1 MAEEIKD
8 EIVLN
13 DDELICVLTG
23 NKKKANTKEL
33 MLQSVILQMN
43 EEYGFEMSDM
53 KRDFTFSF
61 QDDEDKRKRVTV
73 DLAIFRAGSGADNGN
88 RRDLVFRKI
97 SLYEKRR
104 RAVFRWKETF
114 RIVCVSFRDKA
125 DPRPFQPIKFLQ
137 PCRFLLS
144 CLQKD
149 HHALLCEN
157 SRFLYFLFLCR
168 PDRLIC
174 SEPFP

>member
-73 DLAIFRAGSGADNGN
+73 DLVQALPKN
-88 RRDLVFRKI
+88 LKI
-97 SLYEKRR
+97 LN
-104 RAVFRWKETF
+104 AF
-114 RIVCVSFRDKA
+114 VSFAIPK
-125 DPRPFQPIKFLQ
+125 
-137 PCRFLLS
+137 
-144 CLQKD
+144 
-149 HHALLCEN
+149 
-157 SRFLYFLFLCR
+157 
-168 PDRLIC
+168 
-174 SEPFP
+174 

>member
-1 MAEEIKD
+1 MKNFVIFPRITDIYPASQNRVGGFPALDRAPVGTAIHSRRHAADNVDSRIGKFPGIKSGR
-8 EIVLN
+8 L
-13 DDELICVLTG
+13 LP
-23 NKKKANTKEL
+23 
-33 MLQSVILQMN
+33 
-43 EEYGFEMSDM
+43 
-53 KRDFTFSF
+53 
-61 QDDEDKRKRVTV
+61 
-73 DLAIFRAGSGADNGN
+73 IFRAGSGADNGN

-104 RAVFRWKETF
+104 RAVFIWKETF
-114 RIVCVSFRDKA
+114 RIVCVSFSDKA

-149 HHALLCEN
+149 RHALLCEN
-157 SRFLYFLFLCR
+157 SRFLDFLFLCR
-168 PDRLIC
+168 PDLLIC